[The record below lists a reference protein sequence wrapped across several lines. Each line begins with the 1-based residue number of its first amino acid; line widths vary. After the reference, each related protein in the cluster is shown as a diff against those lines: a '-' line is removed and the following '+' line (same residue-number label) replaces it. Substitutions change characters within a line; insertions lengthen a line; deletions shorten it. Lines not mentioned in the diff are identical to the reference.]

1 MHRFSAF
8 WHMRL
13 PHRLQGQK
21 VKSQCHGAG
30 AYCGGHLAA
39 QLVIDVCMLSYVR
52 LTCINKKTTT
62 TTTTTTISMQKIGGG
77 MAEWL
82 ASPDWDRE
90 VVGSNP
96 GVARS
101 DGQWWNL

>member
-1 MHRFSAF
+1 MIMTKS
-8 WHMRL
+8 
-13 PHRLQGQK
+13 K
-21 VKSQCHGAG
+21 VKDQTPFS
-30 AYCGGHLAA
+30 
-39 QLVIDVCMLSYVR
+39 MLQQQSHW
-52 LTCINKKTTT
+52 
-62 TTTTTTISMQKIGGG
+62 GG

-101 DGQWWNL
+101 DGQ

>member
-1 MHRFSAF
+1 MINGINKVMIMTKS
-8 WHMRL
+8 
-13 PHRLQGQK
+13 K
-21 VKSQCHGAG
+21 VKDQTPFS
-30 AYCGGHLAA
+30 
-39 QLVIDVCMLSYVR
+39 MLQQQSHW
-52 LTCINKKTTT
+52 
-62 TTTTTTISMQKIGGG
+62 GG

-101 DGQWWNL
+101 DGQ